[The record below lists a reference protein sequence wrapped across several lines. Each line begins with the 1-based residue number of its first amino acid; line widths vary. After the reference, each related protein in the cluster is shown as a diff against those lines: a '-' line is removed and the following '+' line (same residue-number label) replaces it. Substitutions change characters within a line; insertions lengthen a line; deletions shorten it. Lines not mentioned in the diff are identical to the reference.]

1 LQELSLDQSASI
13 VSKIERGLNLKV
25 SVTKGEGWKRTLE
38 VEVPPDL
45 IEQEFERAFVKIQ
58 KEAKLPGFRPGKVPL
73 DLIKTR
79 FKEAA
84 QEEVIESLLNSSYRQ
99 ALEET
104 KLQPLTFPR
113 VKDVKFEPGISLS
126 YQAEIEI
133 QPEIEVKDY
142 KKLKLVR
149 QVQPVEDKEVDNAV
163 QFLRERNAEL
173 RPVERE
179 IREKDFVVVDL
190 EEFFRQNGKPA
201 NQRYENQLLEID
213 PELMLKQFQ
222 EALVGAKI
230 GEDKNFSVEYPA
242 EHANKRLAGQ
252 KVGYRV
258 KIKEVKEKILPF
270 LDDNFAKAQGDYQTL
285 LELRLK
291 IRESLEKRHFEDS
304 QKEVESQAIS
314 KIVEKNN
321 FPVPESLMNSY
332 LNYLTEEM
340 KKRYPETDEKEIR
353 EKNRKGAEK
362 RIRWEYIF
370 HQLAEKES
378 ITVTEQDVEN
388 RVKAFGSA
396 YNLAPDKAKEYLTQT
411 KQMEKMKESI
421 LEEKVL
427 EKVLSFSEIKEERKD
442 K

>member
-1 LQELSLDQSASI
+1 MK
-13 VSKIERGLNLKV
+13 VNVLK
-25 SVTKGEGWKRTLE
+25 GDGWKRTLE

-45 IEQEFERAFVKIQ
+45 IEREFEKTYLNIQ
-58 KEAKLPGFRPGKVPL
+58 KEARLAGFRPGKAPL
-73 DLIKTR
+73 DLIKSK

-84 QEEVIESLLNSSYRQ
+84 KEEVIESLLNSSYRQ

-104 KLQPLTFPR
+104 KLQPLTFPK
-113 VKDVKFEPGISLS
+113 VKDVKFEPGSSLF
-126 YQAEIEI
+126 YKAEIEI

-142 KKLKLVR
+142 RKLKLVR
-149 QVQPVEDKEVDNAV
+149 RIHPVEDKEVDSAV
-163 QFLRERNAEL
+163 HFLRNRNAEL

-222 EALVGAKI
+222 EALVGARM
-230 GEDKNFSVEYPA
+230 GDEKNFSEEYPV

-252 KVGYRV
+252 KVGYKV
-258 KIKEVKEKILPF
+258 KVKEIKEKILPV
-270 LDDNFAKAQGDYQTL
+270 LDDNFAKAQGDYRTL

-291 IRESLEKRHFEDS
+291 IRESLEKRHLEDS

-314 KIVEKNN
+314 KIVEKNS
-321 FPVPESLMNSY
+321 FPVPETLINSY
-332 LNYLTEEM
+332 LDYLTEEM

-353 EKNRKGAEK
+353 EKNRKGAEE

-370 HQLAEKES
+370 HQLAEKEHLS
-378 ITVTEQDVEN
+378 VTEQDVEN
-388 RVKAFGSA
+388 RVKAFATA
-396 YNLAPDKAKEYLTQT
+396 YNLPPDKAREYLAQT

-427 EKVLSFSEIKEERKD
+427 ESVLSQAEIKEERKD

>member
-1 LQELSLDQSASI
+1 
-13 VSKIERGLNLKV
+13 LKV
-25 SVTKGEGWKRTLE
+25 SVTKGDGWKRTLE
-38 VEVPPDL
+38 IEVPPDL
-45 IEQEFERAFVKIQ
+45 IEQEFEKTYLNIQ
-58 KEAKLPGFRPGKVPL
+58 KEAKLPGFRPGKAPL
-73 DLIKTR
+73 DLIKSKFR
-79 FKEAA
+79 EAA
-84 QEEVIESLLNSSYRQ
+84 KEDVIESLLNSSYRQ

-104 KLQPLTFPR
+104 RLQPLNFPK
-113 VKDVKFEPGISLS
+113 VKDVKFEPGTSLF
-126 YQAEIEI
+126 YKAEIEI

-149 QVQPVEDKEVDNAV
+149 HMHPVEDKEVDNAV
-163 QFLRERNAEL
+163 QFLRDRNAEL
-173 RPVERE
+173 RPMERE
-179 IREKDFVVVDL
+179 VREKDFVVVDL

-222 EALVGAKI
+222 QALVGAKI
-230 GEDKNFSVEYPA
+230 GEEKNFSVEYPA

-252 KVGYRV
+252 KVGYKLKV
-258 KIKEVKEKILPF
+258 KEVKEKILPL

-291 IRESLEKRHFEDS
+291 IRESLEKRHLEDS
-304 QKEVESQAIS
+304 QKEAESQAIS
-314 KIVEKNN
+314 KIVEKND
-321 FPVPESLMNSY
+321 FPVPETLINSY
-332 LNYLTEEM
+332 LDYLTEEM

-353 EKNRKGAEK
+353 EKNRKGAEE

-378 ITVTEQDVEN
+378 ITVTEPDLEN
-388 RVKAFGSA
+388 RVKAFAGA
-396 YNLAPDKAKEYLTQT
+396 YNLPLDKAREYLAQT

-427 EKVLSFSEIKEERKD
+427 ELVLSQAEIKEERKD